1 MSNITTLEEINQLLP
16 DNNNGA
22 ITEANLRKCFEKTLT
37 ELDRQADGGAIGN
50 MQSLIQHRAS
60 VDASNI
66 EADKFYEAIKPFIP
80 ASSGGGSSSV
90 ASSNVASSHLT

>member
-1 MSNITTLEEINQLLP
+1 
-16 DNNNGA
+16 
-22 ITEANLRKCFEKTLT
+22 
-37 ELDRQADGGAIGN
+37 